1 LESCTR
7 VAFPWGFW
15 AGKVPGTRNSPA
27 TANTLAQVFFNINFD
42 IPILAVSV
50 TLPERPVL

>member
-42 IPILAVSV
+42 IPIFAVSV